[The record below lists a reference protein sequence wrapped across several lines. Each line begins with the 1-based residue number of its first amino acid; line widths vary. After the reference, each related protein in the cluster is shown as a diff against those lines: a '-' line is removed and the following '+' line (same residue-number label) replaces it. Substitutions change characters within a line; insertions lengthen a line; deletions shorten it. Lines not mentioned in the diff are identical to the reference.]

1 MVSSKW
7 SRKTSKRTQTG
18 PSKTCQVFLDR
29 FRCKKGQIGYVPG
42 NYLQERLGRN
52 SSLAHRY
59 CEVGLNQLITE
70 STTRVPTSE
79 NRALIKKIS
88 DLKKRIQRWSL
99 DGDSSLSESELKPR
113 LAPPQRTGK
122 SLIRELGWF
131 QLYFLK
137 RQLFIKFSQKSSRC
151 TEIIFSS
158 ISFAS

>member
-1 MVSSKW
+1 MIKE
-7 SRKTSKRTQTG
+7 KTSKRAHSGSMDAHVDLFQT
-18 PSKTCQVFLDR
+18 S
-29 FRCKKGQIGYVPG
+29 FRREKGQIGYVPG

-122 SLIRELGWF
+122 SLIRELW
-131 QLYFLK
+131 LVSTIFLK
-137 RQLFIKFSQKSSRC
+137 KNKVLKNIGRFMS
-151 TEIIFSS
+151 
-158 ISFAS
+158 

>member
-1 MVSSKW
+1 M
-7 SRKTSKRTQTG
+7 
-18 PSKTCQVFLDR
+18 DR
-29 FRCKKGQIGYVPG
+29 LRCKKGQIGYVPG

-137 RQLFIKFSQKSSRC
+137 RQLFKNSDKKVLGIQKSYSHQFRSSKNVF
-151 TEIIFSS
+151 IGNISNFS
-158 ISFAS
+158 AEN

>member
-1 MVSSKW
+1 MAANDQG
-7 SRKTSKRTQTG
+7 KTSKIYFVLVQTEVQSPFNPDFG
-18 PSKTCQVFLDR
+18 PVWIHFKR
-29 FRCKKGQIGYVPG
+29 EKGQIGYVPG

-122 SLIRELGWF
+122 SF
-131 QLYFLK
+131 
-137 RQLFIKFSQKSSRC
+137 
-151 TEIIFSS
+151 
-158 ISFAS
+158 